1 MSQLTV
7 SRASGHR
14 PPYDDPAS
22 LEEMF
27 GDCEAAGRNLA
38 THPGPVARRR
48 PTPLTLEVP
57 VETAGSLKARLVMKW
72 TLGPIES
79 LFVTEERVLL
89 ATGFVLLVMLV
100 LLARRLP

>member
-1 MSQLTV
+1 M
-7 SRASGHR
+7 
-14 PPYDDPAS
+14 
-22 LEEMF
+22 
-27 GDCEAAGRNLA
+27 
-38 THPGPVARRR
+38 GPVVAVDRPVATRNGEALASTRLPPAAVELTSVSTERAR
-48 PTPLTLEVP
+48 PATIEVP
-57 VETAGSLKARLVMKW
+57 VETAGSLKARLVMKR